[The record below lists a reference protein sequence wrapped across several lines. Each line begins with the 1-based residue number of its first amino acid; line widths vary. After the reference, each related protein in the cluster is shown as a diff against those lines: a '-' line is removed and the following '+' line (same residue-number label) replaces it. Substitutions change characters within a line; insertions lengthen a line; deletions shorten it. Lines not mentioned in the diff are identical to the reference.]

1 MTMKISLF
9 IGIALVLVLLSCEK
23 TSFNADY
30 DVLLKT
36 ENGFSFKYSDFE
48 LYDSSSHIFYFKTY
62 HPEFKTISN
71 DKFSILADGQIIYQG
86 YFLAPY
92 SSFIPSGPFIF
103 SFYKFGPDHFFE
115 IEALFPN
122 NVKDSRND
130 PRLIDALKQKGL
142 LHSGLKVSIDSIKI
156 SNSQLIFKFTVMNS
170 DLSDLMVLDP
180 DRTGINLFHYFTNG
194 LSMYDSAHNLIF
206 KSNIEFSA
214 PASYRDWNVD
224 WLSVLKSGD
233 SRQFTINY
241 TPSTPVKPGE
251 YHASFEF
258 PGMYFQ
264 ISKDQL
270 YQNSDRIWLGDI
282 QVNKEIAID

>member
-1 MTMKISLF
+1 MKTSLF
-9 IGIALVLVLLSCEK
+9 IGIVIFLVLTSCEK
-23 TSFNADY
+23 TSYNADY

-36 ENGFSFKYSDFE
+36 ESGFSFKYSDFE
-48 LYDSSSHIFYFKTY
+48 LYDSSTHIFYFKNC
-62 HPEFKTISN
+62 HPEFKTASN
-71 DKFSILADGQIIYQG
+71 DKFSILANGQIIYQG
-86 YFLAPY
+86 FFLAPY
-92 SSFIPSGPFIF
+92 SSYIPSGPFIF

-115 IEALFPN
+115 IEAWFPDN
-122 NVKDSRND
+122 LKDSRND

-156 SNSQLIFKFTVMNS
+156 SGTQLVFKFTVTNS
-170 DLSDLMVLDP
+170 DLSDLMILDP
-180 DRTGINLFHYFTNG
+180 DRAGVNLFHYFTNG

-214 PASYRDWNVD
+214 PASFRDWSVD

-233 SRQFTINY
+233 SKQFTINY
-241 TPSTPVKPGE
+241 TPSTPIMPGE

-264 ISKDQL
+264 IPKDQL

-282 QVNKEIAID
+282 QVNKEITIN

>member
-1 MTMKISLF
+1 MKTSLF
-9 IGIALVLVLLSCEK
+9 IGIAIILVLSSCEK
-23 TSFNADY
+23 TTYNADY
-30 DVLLKT
+30 DILLKT
-36 ENGFSFKYSDFE
+36 EKGFSFKYSDFE
-48 LYDSSSHIFYFKTY
+48 LYDSSTHIFYFKNN
-62 HPEFKTISN
+62 HPEFKTASN
-71 DKFSILADGQIIYQG
+71 DKFSILANGQIIYQG

-92 SSFIPSGPFIF
+92 SSYIPTGPFIF

-115 IEALFPN
+115 IEAWFPD

-156 SNSQLIFKFTVMNS
+156 SGSQLIFKFTVTNS
-170 DLSDLMVLDP
+170 DLSDLMILDP
-180 DRTGINLFHYFTNG
+180 DRAGVNLFHYFTNG
-194 LSMYDSAHNLIF
+194 LSMYDSANNLIF
-206 KSNIEFSA
+206 KSNIEISS
-214 PASYRDWNVD
+214 PASFMDWSVD

-241 TPSTPVKPGE
+241 TPSAPIKLGE

-258 PGMYFQ
+258 PGMHFQ
-264 ISKDQL
+264 IPKDQL

-282 QVNKEIAID
+282 QVNKEITID